1 VEDGRAGL
9 LVYQT
14 SRLCI
19 LPCVKLELVNQEKK
33 RTKGKSTVVTAVDVL
48 TTANIYELFVVPR

>member
-9 LVYQT
+9 LVHQT

-19 LPCVKLELVNQEKK
+19 LLCVILELVNQEKQ
-33 RTKGKSTVVTAVDVL
+33 RTKGKSTVVSAVHLLSTV
-48 TTANIYELFVVPR
+48 NIYELFVVPS